1 MHLDLNEIQPE
12 SIKIENNKFADIIE
26 SVDDVTLS
34 NSQIECSATVTTVLE
49 RESGDE
55 SIEIAFFIDFVISAE
70 DLECDGDSVY
80 ASGLHASSD
89 YEIYEESNYSE
100 EELQE
105 VKTYI
110 EKYFVGQSS
119 ATTYSIEAAFSED
132 DW

>member
-12 SIKIENNKFADIIE
+12 SIKIENNKFANIIE

-34 NSQIECSATVTTVLE
+34 DSQIECSATVVSMLE
-49 RESGDE
+49 RESSND

-89 YEIYEESNYSE
+89 YEVYEESNYSE

-105 VKTYI
+105 IKTYI

-119 ATTYSIEAAFSED
+119 ATTYSIEAAFNED

>member
-1 MHLDLNEIQPE
+1 MRLDLNEIQPE
-12 SIKIENNKFADIIE
+12 SIKIENSRFANIIE

-34 NSQIECSATVTTVLE
+34 DSQIECSATVVTMLE
-49 RESGDE
+49 RESGDDQ
-55 SIEIAFFIDFVISAE
+55 IEIAFFIDFVISAE
-70 DLECDGDSVY
+70 DLEDNGDSVY

-100 EELQE
+100 TELQE
-105 VKTYI
+105 IKDFI

>member
-1 MHLDLNEIQPE
+1 MHLDLNDLQPE

-34 NSQIECSATVTTVLE
+34 YSQIECSATVTTMLE

-55 SIEIAFFIDFVISAE
+55 SIEITFFIDFVISAE

-105 VKTYI
+105 IKTYI
-110 EKYFVGQSS
+110 KKYFVGQSS